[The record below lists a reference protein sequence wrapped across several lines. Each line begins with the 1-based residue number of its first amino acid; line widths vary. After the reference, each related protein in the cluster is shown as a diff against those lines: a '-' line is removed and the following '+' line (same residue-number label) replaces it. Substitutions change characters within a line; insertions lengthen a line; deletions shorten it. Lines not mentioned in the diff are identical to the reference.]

1 MSRYIVDR
9 KLPERTHLMFYF
21 PKAQQDFF
29 VVRLPFFENPKIS
42 ESKKAKYQTYS
53 VIGRSSNLYTYTGAD
68 SRRFDLEFSMT
79 LPHIIEQHPELNRDK
94 YIGEAKFDSG
104 EITKDAFFQMGSKS
118 PIEQSK
124 LYVSKFFNTSD
135 IQDSAKQV
143 LGTEAV
149 KKGMSDVEK
158 IYFLNTYKLS
168 QAQLDIDQTIEIN
181 ATGGELEGQTRKVVE
196 QLENREIGTDAVLL
210 SLTEA
215 EERRLQLIDLIIYW
229 LNIVR
234 SSVINNATNPLLGP
248 PVVRLSHGVMYQ
260 DVPCICTDY
269 KIDFDE
275 KAGYD
280 FQTLLPRR
288 VTIKMTLEEFR
299 TGDFGK
305 FDQNNIIAR
314 DNLVGWEAIFEEGS
328 TESLDPGYI

>member
-1 MSRYIVDR
+1 
-9 KLPERTHLMFYF
+9 MFYF

-42 ESKKAKYQTYS
+42 ESKKAKYQKYN

-68 SRRFDLEFSMT
+68 SRRFNLEFHMT
-79 LPHIIEQHPELNRDK
+79 LPHIIDQHPELNRDK

-104 EITKDAFFQMGSKS
+104 EITKDAFFQKGSKS

-124 LYVSKFFNTSD
+124 FYVNKFFRTDD
-135 IQDSAKQV
+135 IRESAKQV
-143 LGTEAV
+143 LNSDWARR
-149 KKGMSDVEK
+149 GMTDVEK

-168 QAQLDIDQTIEIN
+168 QSQLDLESQVVLNQTD
-181 ATGGELEGQTRKVVE
+181 LET
-196 QLENREIGTDAVLL
+196 TDPK
-210 SLTEA
+210 SLTADQAFASLSDA
-215 EERRLQLIDLIIYW
+215 ESKRLQLIDLIIYW
-229 LNIVR
+229 INIVR
-234 SSVINNATNPLLGP
+234 GSVINNATNPLLGP

-269 KIDFDE
+269 KIDFEE

-288 VTIKMTLEEFR
+288 IKINMSLEEFR